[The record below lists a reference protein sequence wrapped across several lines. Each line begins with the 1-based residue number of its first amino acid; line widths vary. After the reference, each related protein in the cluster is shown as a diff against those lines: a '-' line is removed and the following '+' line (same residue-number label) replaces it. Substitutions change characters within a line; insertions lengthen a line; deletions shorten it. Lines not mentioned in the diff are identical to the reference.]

1 MAKRQVEVF
10 TAGCPVCEPTVRL
23 VRETACS
30 DCEVTVYD
38 LNVEGADRARQYAV
52 KTVPAVAVNGSLLP
66 CCENQGVSAEELEAA
81 GVGLRIGS

>member
-23 VRETACS
+23 VRETACP
-30 DCEVTVYD
+30 DCEVTVYN

-52 KTVPAVAVNGSLLP
+52 KAVPSVVVNGSLLP
-66 CCENQGVSAEELEAA
+66 CCDHEGVSAGELKAA
-81 GVGLRIGS
+81 GVGRRTGS